1 MDLEEEKEII
11 DVINNKIKEENV
23 VAVTNQVKHENPQLI
38 ESTIV
43 STTVKVLAI
52 EEDTWTR
59 KRWMRWDDDVWK
71 RINTRIVSSFDRVW
85 EINTWFGDDEYVNWF
100 LRDMRWNGF
109 ELN

>member
-52 EEDTWTR
+52 EEDT
-59 KRWMRWDDDVWK
+59 
-71 RINTRIVSSFDRVW
+71 
-85 EINTWFGDDEYVNWF
+85 
-100 LRDMRWNGF
+100 
-109 ELN
+109 